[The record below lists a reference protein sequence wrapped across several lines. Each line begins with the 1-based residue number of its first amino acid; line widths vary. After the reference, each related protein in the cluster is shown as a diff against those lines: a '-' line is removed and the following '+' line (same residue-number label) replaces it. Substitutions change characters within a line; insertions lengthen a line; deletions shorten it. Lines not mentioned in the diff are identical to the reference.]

1 MDFLE
6 LVRATRTCRKFR
18 QAEGL
23 PEGTLTWLVECA
35 RLASCAGNAQAL
47 RFALAESAEACKTV
61 YPALKW
67 AALFKDWDGPAEG
80 ERPLVDHEDGAGRHD
95 HAVARARDDGRG
107 GRRDAIDLHGH
118 LVGVVHQHIVDLSRR
133 HAVAAGRIDPDGDVP
148 VPGHQLLFEKLGCDV
163 IVKPAFLGDGAVQ
176 IQRPFRR
183 SRLRLGLILP
193 LPKLLHRHF
202 PPFRHR
208 WVRYLQKPPRP

>member
-1 MDFLE
+1 M
-6 LVRATRTCRKFR
+6 
-18 QAEGL
+18 
-23 PEGTLTWLVECA
+23 
-35 RLASCAGNAQAL
+35 
-47 RFALAESAEACKTV
+47 
-61 YPALKW
+61 
-67 AALFKDWDGPAEG
+67 
-80 ERPLVDHEDGAGRHD
+80 DHEHGHRGHEDPGTRHG
-95 HAVARARDDGRG
+95 DDGCG

-148 VPGHQLLFEKLGCDV
+148 VPGHQLLLEKLGRDV

-193 LPKLLHRHF
+193 LPKLLF
-202 PPFRHR
+202 FED
-208 WVRYLQKPPRP
+208 V